1 MLKKWIRVS
10 KDAQKRYNRICHIW
24 SVKPRNFHFER
35 SKMYSQERKFL
46 RAICEAFPDANITA
60 SFTNLRSTDKANRRF
75 DVDLSCHN
83 TEINRRVYIRH
94 VNITYYL
101 NDNYVWLSYK
111 TIKAFKIREYNYKN
125 ISSIKPIIN
134 HIKKS
139 LAEIEFC

>member
-1 MLKKWIRVS
+1 
-10 KDAQKRYNRICHIW
+10 
-24 SVKPRNFHFER
+24 
-35 SKMYSQERKFL
+35 MYSQERKFL

>member
-83 TEINRRVYIRH
+83 TEINGRVYIRH

-101 NDNYVWLSYK
+101 NDNYVWLSYRA
-111 TIKAFKIREYNYKN
+111 IKAFKIREYNYKN
-125 ISSIKPIIN
+125 ISSIKLIIN

-139 LAEIEFC
+139 LAEIEFY